1 MTAVRFTV
9 ETTFDISA
17 RRGLLAPGVL
27 ESGVIKGGMTLQNE
41 ATDQPVRI
49 LGVEFQARAQVGT
62 NKVTLLID
70 REDAAAVESG
80 TVLIGES

>member
-17 RRGLLAPGVL
+17 RSGLLAPGVL
-27 ESGVIKGGMTLQNE
+27 ESGVITGGMTLQNE

-49 LGVEFQARAQVGT
+49 LGVEF
-62 NKVTLLID
+62 
-70 REDAAAVESG
+70 
-80 TVLIGES
+80 

>member
-17 RRGLLAPGVL
+17 RNGLLAPGVL
-27 ESGVIKGGMTLQNE
+27 DSGVIKGGMTLQTE

-49 LGVEFQARAQVGT
+49 LGVEFSTPAQRGT
-62 NKVTLLID
+62 NRVTLVID
-70 REDAAAVESG
+70 RADAAAIESG